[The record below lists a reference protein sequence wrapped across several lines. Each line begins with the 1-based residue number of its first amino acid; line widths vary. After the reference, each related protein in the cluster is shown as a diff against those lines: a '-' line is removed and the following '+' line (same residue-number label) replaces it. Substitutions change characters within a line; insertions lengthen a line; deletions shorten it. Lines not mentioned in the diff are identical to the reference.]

1 MTLTPDMI
9 VLATTAAAAMLLGVT
24 ITLVCSRFAF
34 VGKGTAPVSKTSL
47 RVAIAQQRALPKLRR
62 MLPAQIAERVVASI
76 RATGCNAFALIPE
89 DLDDFIAKWC
99 ADNMVECPPG
109 DTVKNLIKQVPGVK
123 CKRIWLNKSSSEHHY
138 IRERQRVKGKPNE
151 RPTLYWISDLPDT
164 VMDKPTDRPKVRA
177 RAVSDPCPYP
187 VQSVQ
192 AHDRTRVGQS
202 PVSRPVERRR
212 AA

>member
-1 MTLTPDMI
+1 MTLPLTPD
-9 VLATTAAAAMLLGVT
+9 LAFLLSAAMFLGAAGM
-24 ITLVCSRFAF
+24 LVCTRFA
-34 VGKGTAPVSKTSL
+34 VAKGFSVTPRKTSL
-47 RVAIAQQRALPKLRR
+47 RAAVAQQRALPKLRR

-76 RATGCNAFALIPE
+76 RSTGCNAFALIPE

-109 DTVKNLIKQVPGVK
+109 DTVKNLIKQIPGVR
-123 CKRIWLNKSSSEHHY
+123 CKRIWLNKASSEHHY
-138 IRERQRVKGKPNE
+138 IRERQRIKGKPNE

-164 VMDKPTDRPKVRA
+164 AMDKPTDRPRTRA
-177 RAVSDPCPYP
+177 RTVSDPCPYP

-192 AHDRTRVGQS
+192 ALDRTRVGQS